1 MLHKKKTIC
10 ILGSY
15 SLTSLRTVCTSC
27 VRCVYI
33 AEILN
38 TSDPPWDGAMADVW
52 SFVELNLFI
61 VCGSTPTLRKFFKHF
76 CPRLMVS
83 ASSRFSSN
91 NSSRHNESN
100 HTHAK
105 PSTIDDIM
113 LGDVVEVPSN
123 DDQDPHRNTTTYEVM
138 NLWGEGSSKD
148 RHSVNVREKDGL
160 GRKPQAKYLDI
171 TNT

>member
-1 MLHKKKTIC
+1 
-10 ILGSY
+10 
-15 SLTSLRTVCTSC
+15 
-27 VRCVYI
+27 
-33 AEILN
+33 
-38 TSDPPWDGAMADVW
+38 
-52 SFVELNLFI
+52 
-61 VCGSTPTLRKFFKHF
+61 
-76 CPRLMVS
+76 MVS